1 MTSKTISITCC
12 LLLVRAA
19 QLIPRVAMAA
29 SNLVSSNIY
38 STHNDIIWGDLEEEH
53 EQNLIHL
60 QLRSRHSVLRER
72 NLLHL
77 LEQDADLD
85 AGAMYLRWA
94 ASRDEDGAGYHRALQ
109 NEGAYAGEG
118 THFIDVFV
126 GSPAQKRI
134 LAVSSGADFT
144 AFPCQGCTLCGNIIS
159 FYQQSLSP
167 TFSTM
172 PCGRCVGGQRE
183 DVCDSNREFCVA
195 RGYNLVDKSAW
206 TAYEARDVF
215 YVGGADAELEAKG
228 IFDPEGTDVAETH
241 GFPLVFAC
249 QTEAS
254 GWYASQVQDGIMG
267 FSTARTSFI
276 NQMVFQDKLKYPRF
290 CMCFE
295 KKVLMGSDMRSA
307 GVVTLGGYNPR
318 ILDSPMV
325 YVQNIAQEGE
335 TRYKVYVRNIYFR
348 QGGGQSIVPDRERQ
362 SVVRLNLD
370 SDTFNAKNGG
380 TILDSGVPMLVFDE
394 SIQESF
400 KAEWKKMVG
409 QKFTLGKL
417 MLSENEVLAL
427 PTIIIQI
434 RAHDGVDTS
443 FDPRTLPNMAG
454 DRDPKNPFDG
464 LLAIPATH
472 YMERN
477 PSTGT
482 YRARIVLDSKLG
494 SFLGINAMEGH
505 AFVYDLREDR
515 IGFSESYNCKPK
527 NSPAGLVDDDMFELP
542 TISIETST
550 GYPVAPLDDPS
561 NTVFNSPDR
570 TFLPGKTQPRAQLED
585 ANGCVSATCISF
597 VTVGYA
603 LILMSLAVAYHRY
616 RPRDRSKHWDN
627 EVSGDDDEIFDDY
640 GETEVLNPEF
650 EQHIRH
656 GQITGFT

>member
-1 MTSKTISITCC
+1 MTFKTIPIT
-12 LLLVRAA
+12 LFLFLAKAA
-19 QLIPRVAMAA
+19 QLIPSLAMAT
-29 SNLVSSNIY
+29 SNIHSSNIY
-38 STHNDIIWGDLEEEH
+38 STHNEMIWEDIEGDY
-53 EQNLIHL
+53 EQNLIHIP
-60 QLRSRHSVLRER
+60 LRSRYSVLRER

-77 LEQDADLD
+77 IEQDADLD
-85 AGAMYLRWA
+85 TTFMYLRWA
-94 ASRDEDGAGYHRALQ
+94 TSRNEGGAGNHRALQ

-126 GSPAQKRI
+126 GNPAQKRI

-159 FYQQSLSP
+159 FYQQSLSA

-215 YVGGADAELEAKG
+215 YVGGADAELEAEG
-228 IFDPEGTDVAETH
+228 ISEPEGTDVAETH

-267 FSTARTSFI
+267 FSTARTSFV

-335 TRYKVYVRNIYFR
+335 TRYKVYVRSIYFR

-362 SVVRLNLD
+362 SVVRLNFD
-370 SDTFNAKNGG
+370 ADIFNSKNGG

-400 KAEWKKMVG
+400 QTEWKKMVG
-409 QKFTLGKL
+409 QEFTLGKL
-417 MLSENEVLAL
+417 MLSEDEVMAL

-443 FDPRTLPNMAG
+443 FDPRSLPNMAG

-464 LLAIPATH
+464 LLAIPATN

-561 NTVFNSPDR
+561 NTVFSSPDR
-570 TFLPGKTQPRAQLED
+570 TFLPGTTQNRAHLED
-585 ANGCVSATCISF
+585 AGGCVSATCISF

-627 EVSGDDDEIFDDY
+627 EIGDDEDEGFDNY

-656 GQITGFT
+656 GPMAGFD